1 MNILIPGGEGYV
13 GKVTTS
19 YLLKKKHFVRSLD
32 LMLYKQDALKSNE
45 KTILRYEFIFGDRFF
60 NVGIQEE
67 DNLYMLI

>member
-45 KTILRYEFIFGDRFF
+45 KTKLRYEFIL
-60 NVGIQEE
+60 VI
-67 DNLYMLI
+67 